1 MTTDV
6 LTPPTTFAAAYERLD
21 AIAPLADLRQRG
33 YDAFVQ
39 RGFPTL
45 RDEAWRYTNVKPIV
59 DGAFDHASEAP
70 AAVALDDLAPYL
82 FDDERTCRFVLV
94 NGAARDELSRAGD
107 LPDGV
112 RVESLAACVAAGDA
126 DVLARLGSAIDGAAN
141 LADAPFA
148 AMNTALI
155 EDGVVIRLP
164 KNTVVDAPIH
174 VMHVV
179 ARDAGAVAV
188 HPRTLII
195 AENGSKATIV
205 EQYIGLGDGGGFTN
219 AVVEIAADAN
229 VNVKHT
235 RVIRERDDANHISM
249 VAVHESG
256 PSQVISNVVTL
267 TGRLVRHNIN
277 AAMDAA
283 QSDVTFNG
291 LTLGRDDQ
299 HVDHALNI
307 EHRQPHCTSWQF
319 FKNVMNDRSR
329 GVFSGRIYVA
339 EDAQKTDAKQTNM
352 NLLLSPDASVDTKP
366 QLEIFADDVKC
377 THGATIGQLEPSQL
391 FYLRA
396 RGISHR
402 DAYAMLVYAFAAEVL
417 DEIDV
422 EPLRDQL
429 VAALME
435 RLPSAPR

>member
-6 LTPPTTFAAAYERLD
+6 LTPPTTFAAAFDRLD
-21 AIAPLADLRQRG
+21 AVSPVHDLRQRG
-33 YDAFVQ
+33 YDAFVR

-45 RDEAWRYTNVKPIV
+45 RDEAWRYTNVKPIAEG
-59 DGAFDHASEAP
+59 DFRHAAEAP
-70 AAVALDDLAPYL
+70 RDVALDDLAPFL
-82 FDDERTCRFVLV
+82 FEDDRTCRFVLV
-94 NGAARDELSRAGD
+94 NGAACPELSRPGT
-107 LPDGV
+107 LPEGV
-112 RVESLAACVAAGDA
+112 RVESLAACIASGDEA
-126 DVLARLGSAIDGAAN
+126 VLARLGKEFD

-164 KNTVVDAPIH
+164 KNVAVDAPIH
-174 VMHVV
+174 VLHIV
-179 ARDAGAVAV
+179 ARDADDIAV

-195 AENGSKATIV
+195 GENGCKATIV

-219 AVVEIAADAN
+219 AVVEIHAEAN
-229 VNVKHT
+229 SNVKHT
-235 RVIRERDDANHISM
+235 RVIRERDAANHVSM

-256 PSQVISNVVTL
+256 PSRVTSNVVTL
-267 TGRLVRHNIN
+267 TGRLVRHNIF
-277 AAMDAA
+277 AAMDAP

-291 LTLGRDDQ
+291 LTLGRDEQ

-319 FKNVMNDRSR
+319 FKNIMNDRSR
-329 GVFSGRIYVA
+329 AVFSGRIYVA

-352 NLLLSPDASVDTKP
+352 NLLVSPDASVDTKP

-396 RGISHR
+396 RGIDR
-402 DAYAMLVYAFAAEVL
+402 DTAHAMLVYAFAAEVL
-417 DEIDV
+417 EEIDV

-435 RLPSAPR
+435 RLPTAVR